1 MSNRQLKSRAFPPAR
16 SGGPDRLPQKA
27 RGKIAADSVS
37 QRNFR
42 DSQVKSKIWIDL
54 ENSPH
59 VPFFRPIIPE
69 LVSRGHQV
77 IVTARDCFQ
86 VCELADLYGM
96 EYTAVGHHYGKNKFA
111 KVAGLVIR
119 CGELAPIIF
128 REKPDLA
135 LSHGSRTLMVLASVL
150 RIPSL
155 TITDYE
161 HSNKISLPPPSWWM
175 VPEVI
180 PESAFGSY
188 KERLFRYKGIKED
201 VYAPGLEPDPA
212 IRELLGLASDDL
224 VVTVRP
230 PATEAH
236 YHNPESEALLDA
248 AIELIARHPRGRI
261 VLLPRNGN
269 QDVEYRRRWSALRAS
284 GKLIIPERV
293 MDGLNLVWFSD
304 LVISGGGTMNR
315 EAAALGVPVYSIFR
329 GPMGAV
335 DQYLAKSGHLVLLNS
350 VQDVE
355 TRIALIPR
363 ERPAA
368 PPRAN
373 PECLGSIVDG
383 IEKVLHFS
391 NGSRQ

>member
-1 MSNRQLKSRAFPPAR
+1 MPIPHSKIRTLPPVRSRKS
-16 SGGPDRLPQKA
+16 DRLPQRLKYKA
-27 RGKIAADSVS
+27 DDSRPRQESRGLQAGK
-37 QRNFR
+37 
-42 DSQVKSKIWIDL
+42 KIWIDL

-69 LVSRGHQV
+69 LVSRGHRV

-96 EYTAVGHHYGKNKFA
+96 KYAAFGHHYGKNKAA

-119 CGELAPIIF
+119 CGQLAPTIF
-128 REKPDLA
+128 GEKPDLA
-135 LSHGSRTLMVLASVL
+135 LSHGSRTLMLLASML

-155 TITDYE
+155 TIMDYE
-161 HSNKISLPPPSWWM
+161 HSSKLSLPPPSWWM
-175 VPEVI
+175 APEVI
-180 PESAFGSY
+180 PANAFGSN
-188 KERLFRYKGIKED
+188 KQRLLQYKGIKED
-201 VYAPGLEPDPA
+201 VYAPGFEPDPA
-212 IRELLGLASDDL
+212 IREQLGFAPDDL

-236 YHNPESEALLDA
+236 YHNSESEALLDA

-269 QDVEYRRRWSALRAS
+269 QDVEYRRRWSGLRAS
-284 GKLIIPERV
+284 GKLVIPEHV

-315 EAAALGVPVYSIFR
+315 EAAALSVPVYSIFR

-335 DQYLAKSGHLVLLNS
+335 DQYLAKSGRLILLTS

-355 TRIALIPR
+355 TRIALVPR
-363 ERPAA
+363 KRPSA

-383 IEKVLHFS
+383 IEKVLQYS
-391 NGSRQ
+391 NGSCQ

>member
-1 MSNRQLKSRAFPPAR
+1 LK
-16 SGGPDRLPQKA
+16 
-27 RGKIAADSVS
+27 
-37 QRNFR
+37 
-42 DSQVKSKIWIDL
+42 KIWIDL

-59 VPFFRPIIPE
+59 VPFFRPLIPE
-69 LVSRGHQV
+69 LVARGHQV

-86 VCELADLYGM
+86 VCELADLYRM
-96 EYTAVGHHYGKNKFA
+96 EYTALGHHYGKNKAA
-111 KVAGLVIR
+111 KVAGLMIR
-119 CGELAPIIF
+119 CGQLAPTIF
-128 REKPDLA
+128 KEKPVLA
-135 LSHGSRTLMVLASVL
+135 LSHGSRTLMLLASVL

-155 TITDYE
+155 TIMDYE

-175 VPEVI
+175 APEVI
-180 PESAFGSY
+180 PASSFGPY
-188 KERLFRYKGIKED
+188 KSRLLRYKGIKED
-201 VYAPGLEPDPA
+201 VYAPGFEPDPA
-212 IRELLGLASDDL
+212 IREVLGLAPDNL

-269 QDVEYRRRWSALRAS
+269 QDIEYRRRWSGLQAS
-284 GKLIIPERV
+284 RKLIIPERV

-335 DQYLAKSGHLVLLNS
+335 DHYLAKTGRLILLTS

-355 TRIALIPR
+355 SRIALVPR
-363 ERPAA
+363 QRPAA

-373 PECLGSIVDG
+373 PACLGSIVDG
-383 IEKVLHFS
+383 IEKVLHYS
-391 NGSRQ
+391 NGSCQ